1 MASDV
6 TRFTFTA
13 GRTPDDTFAVVDF
26 QLTQS
31 LSSLFR
37 LELTLASSNPALEFR
52 KVLDQGG
59 TLIIRQGEEIKRR
72 LRGIVTFCEQ
82 GNTGKHQTLY
92 HITLRPELCRSFQN
106 VDIRAIFQT
115 LLKETGVLTHDAL
128 FRRPHPFREFCV
140 QYQETDFDFIARLA
154 AEEGIFFCEE
164 EYLERNLQK
173 LTFADD
179 SRVLRR
185 LDPLPYNPNGAS
197 ESSRYC
203 INSFCRRAQIRPA
216 QVTTRDYTF
225 KAPLWPGQFNHRPS
239 EMPNQRAVYE
249 IFDYPGRFKDAQRGA
264 DFAKYQVEGW
274 RSDVDYA
281 TGTSNSPRL
290 QPGRCFSLTDHP
302 RADLNDLWQV
312 VACTLTGSQPQ
323 ALTGSE
329 GQGTTLTN
337 SFSVIPAVQ
346 TWRSQPPL
354 KPRVDGPPGE
364 EIFCDEHG
372 RVRVK
377 FAWDRYNQADAKSSC
392 WIRVSQAWA
401 GAGFGNIAIPR
412 VGQEVIVDFLNG
424 DPDQPIITG
433 RTYHAGNRAPGDLPG
448 TRTQMAIRSQ
458 TYKGSGYNELMFE
471 DETNQELL
479 SMHAQKDMKTV
490 VLNNRDTEVKA
501 DHTETIGNNQSI
513 TVALGQTVTVGKEN
527 AAGHDTTLSVA
538 HDRQTNV
545 GNDQTLRVA
554 HDRTEN
560 VGHDDALYVAN
571 DRKIT
576 VKGKQAHT
584 TTGDHVSLVK
594 GKYSLEVKD
603 DLAQKIAGAL
613 GIDVQGDIVLK
624 SHSKITLQ
632 AGGSFIVIH
641 PAGIDIT
648 GPKINLNGGGT
659 PGTLVPTLQPVM
671 LSAPADGGDDGLCES
686 QQDGGGSGGEGN
698 SGAGNDSGQDEP
710 DSEEPATKF
719 LFS

>member
-1 MASDV
+1 MTSDG

-13 GRTPDDTFAVVDF
+13 GSLPANTFAVVDF

-82 GNTGKHQTLY
+82 GNTGRHQTLY
-92 HITLRPELCRSFQN
+92 HITLRPELWRSSQRQNCRSFQN

-164 EYLERNLQK
+164 EYLERDLQK

-185 LDPLPYNPNGAS
+185 LDPLPYNPNGAN

-281 TGTSNSPRL
+281 TGTSNSPQL

-302 RADLNDLWQV
+302 RAGLNDLWQV
-312 VACTLTGSQPQ
+312 VSCTLTGSQPQ
-323 ALTGSE
+323 ALISSE

-346 TWRSQPPL
+346 TWRSPPHP
-354 KPRVDGPPGE
+354 KPRVDGPQSAIVTGPPGE

-479 SMHAQKDMKTV
+479 SMHAQKDMKTE
-490 VLNNRDTEVKA
+490 VL
-501 DHTETIGNNQSI
+501 
-513 TVALGQTVTVGKEN
+513 
-527 AAGHDTTLSVA
+527 
-538 HDRQTNV
+538 
-545 GNDQTLRVA
+545 NDQTLTVNQHRVKTIKGNELNSITGN
-554 HDRTEN
+554 RT
-560 VGHDDALYVAN
+560 
-571 DRKIT
+571 KIITGNETNAIKGFQGTT
-576 VKGKQAHT
+576 VKVGQSIAVKGGVSQLTGGTRVEQTVDTVLIGSGTGIRLECGSSALELHANGSILLSGKSLNIAIEGDAKIS
-584 TTGDHVSLVK
+584 TTGA
-594 GKYSLEVKD
+594 
-603 DLAQKIAGAL
+603 LA
-613 GIDVQGDIVLK
+613 
-624 SHSKITLQ
+624 
-632 AGGSFIVIH
+632 
-641 PAGIDIT
+641 
-648 GPKINLNGGGT
+648 LN
-659 PGTLVPTLQPVM
+659 P
-671 LSAPADGGDDGLCES
+671 SAPAIVAS
-686 QQDGGGSGGEGN
+686 VPGEGYKQSIQTSVDDLFN
-698 SGAGNDSGQDEP
+698 KDEN
-710 DSEEPATKF
+710 E
-719 LFS
+719 